1 MTDVN
6 SIHPN
11 PADDGGD
18 PLQRTLRR
26 CSLETYEAAL
36 EFRRTRAP
44 ACLAPITAGILA
56 RYASPE
62 ARNRL
67 SRPDSTLRLVEDLG
81 LDSLDKFQAV
91 MVLEEVLQLT
101 INDRALMEMTTFG
114 DVLSHLNGQV
124 AGGETVNGTVGL
136 QQQGAMA

>member
-1 MTDVN
+1 M
-6 SIHPN
+6 
-11 PADDGGD
+11 
-18 PLQRTLRR
+18 
-26 CSLETYEAAL
+26 EY
-36 EFRRTRAP
+36 RRTRSP

-62 ARNRL
+62 ARARL

-101 INDRALMEMTTFG
+101 VNDRALAEMTTLG
-114 DVLSHLNGQV
+114 DVLSHLHGQV
-124 AGGETVNGTVGL
+124 TGGETVKGALGL
-136 QQQGAMA
+136 QQRGAMA